1 MLAALLGR
9 HDLLL
14 VLPSL
19 IVACLFLA
27 LLYQLAVLGAD
38 APVAS
43 AEDDAQTAA
52 RGLLERWL
60 ARARFTAEWADGSE
74 QEWNVH
80 LRPMLARE
88 FEESFHL
95 HARHDPDTY
104 TSTGLALFG
113 STLWPWVDPREV
125 APARQAAGRPG
136 PGRAALTE
144 ILSRLERS

>member
-1 MLAALLGR
+1 M
-9 HDLLL
+9 
-14 VLPSL
+14 PSL

-27 LLYQLAVLGAD
+27 LLYNILMLDTD
-38 APVAS
+38 APEAS
-43 AEDDAQTAA
+43 AEVDAQAAA
-52 RGLLERWL
+52 RGLLDRWL
-60 ARARFTAEWADGSE
+60 ARARFTAEWADGTE
-74 QEWNVH
+74 QEWNLH

-95 HARHDPDTY
+95 HAQRDPDTY

-125 APARQAAGRPG
+125 APARQAAARPS

>member
-1 MLAALLGR
+1 MLVALLGR

-14 VLPSL
+14 PLPAL

-27 LLYQLAVLGAD
+27 LLYQLAVFGTE
-38 APVAS
+38 APPAS
-43 AEDDAQTAA
+43 AEDDARAA
-52 RGLLERWL
+52 QRGLLDRWL
-60 ARARFTAEWADGSE
+60 ARARFTAEWADGTE
-74 QEWNVH
+74 QEWNLH

-95 HARHDPDTY
+95 HAQHDPDTY

-125 APARQAAGRPG
+125 APARQASARPS